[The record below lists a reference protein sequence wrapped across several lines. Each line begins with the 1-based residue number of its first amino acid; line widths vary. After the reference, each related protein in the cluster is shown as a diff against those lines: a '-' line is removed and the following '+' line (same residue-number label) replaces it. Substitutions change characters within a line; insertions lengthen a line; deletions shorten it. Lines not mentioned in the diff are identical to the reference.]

1 MTHTID
7 LITPEKTQAIAWEF
21 YSGMGIRS
29 ATKLRQALADEGMGD
44 IPRSTIQS
52 WIDRGQWA
60 DRLQRENAERF
71 PYLMREI
78 AGDLLNAS
86 RHAAA
91 RQLEANARGEILD
104 RDEREQ
110 IRMAIDHGGFAPVG
124 QAIGITAVRTESAT
138 KGGDNISRWLS
149 PEKIESIRKTGHL
162 PPMLPHGETGSDA

>member
-1 MTHTID
+1 MTHDID
-7 LITPEKTQAIAWEF
+7 IITPEKLQAVAWEF

-29 ATKLRQALADEGMGD
+29 ASKLRLALADEGLGE
-44 IPRSTIQS
+44 IPRTTIQS
-52 WIDRGQWA
+52 WIDRGHWA
-60 DRLQRENAERF
+60 ERLQKENAERF

-78 AGDLLNAS
+78 AGDLLQAS
-86 RHAAA
+86 RHAAR
-91 RQLEANARGEILD
+91 RQLEAAASGEILD

-149 PEKIESIRKTGHL
+149 PERIEAIRKTGHDV
-162 PPMLPHGETGSDA
+162 PAITESVS